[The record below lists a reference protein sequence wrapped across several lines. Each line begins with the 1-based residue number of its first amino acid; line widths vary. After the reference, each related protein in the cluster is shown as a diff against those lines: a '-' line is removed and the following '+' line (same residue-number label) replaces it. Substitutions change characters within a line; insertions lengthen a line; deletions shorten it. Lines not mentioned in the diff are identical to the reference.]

1 MIKLPERGIL
11 YHGSYTTI
19 TLINLSKC
27 RSGLDFGKGFY
38 LTSSKEQAESY
49 VRAAVRK
56 AKRRNLIPQSFSEN
70 DGKISVFEFH
80 SSPDLFIH
88 CFEDAD
94 EEWLHFTA
102 CNRNSSL
109 FPALRKKYSS
119 VDIIGGKVADDQTAI
134 TLNNYVAGVFG
145 EPGSLKADRMA
156 IRLLEPERLTDQ
168 FCFRTEEAI
177 SSLKYVRSYRY
188 GDI

>member
-1 MIKLPERGIL
+1 MIRLPENGIL
-11 YHGSYTTI
+11 FHGSYTAI
-19 TLINLSKC
+19 SNIDLSRC

-56 AKRRNLIPQSFSEN
+56 AKRRNLISQSFVEE

-80 SSPDLFIH
+80 ASPNLFIH
-88 CFEDAD
+88 CFEDAN

-102 CNRNSSL
+102 CNRSSSL
-109 FPALRKKYSS
+109 FPALRRKYSS

-145 EPGSLKADRMA
+145 EPGTSRADRMA
-156 IRLLEPERLTDQ
+156 IQLLEPERLTDQ
-168 FCFRTEEAI
+168 FCFRTEEAVG
-177 SSLKYVRSYRY
+177 SLQYIRSYRY